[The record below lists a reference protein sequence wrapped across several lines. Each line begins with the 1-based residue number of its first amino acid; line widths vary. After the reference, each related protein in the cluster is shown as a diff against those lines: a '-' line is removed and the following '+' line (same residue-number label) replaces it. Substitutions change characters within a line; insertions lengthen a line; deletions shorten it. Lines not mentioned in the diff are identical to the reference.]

1 MCGVTFTTHLGKAS
15 PAFGFIAH
23 KGTLARMQAPMIVK
37 ICDLS
42 EGLATIDALIRPI
55 VCMDAFVVPQIGR
68 LREAYKEK
76 ELLELKCNKKCAI
89 RIPMAHTSARNIL
102 VYSHLIFHNNN
113 P

>member
-1 MCGVTFTTHLGKAS
+1 
-15 PAFGFIAH
+15 
-23 KGTLARMQAPMIVK
+23 MQAPMIVK

-76 ELLELKCNKKCAI
+76 ELLELKCNNKSAT
-89 RIPMAHTSARNIL
+89 RIPMAHTSANIL